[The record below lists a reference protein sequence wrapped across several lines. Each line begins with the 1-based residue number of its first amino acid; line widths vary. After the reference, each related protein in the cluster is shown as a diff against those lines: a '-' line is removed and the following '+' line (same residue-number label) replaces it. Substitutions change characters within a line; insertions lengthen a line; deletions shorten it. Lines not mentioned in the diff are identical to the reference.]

1 MLQRISQRERERE
14 RERERDMGTQASG
27 GGRVL

>member
-1 MLQRISQRERERE
+1 MLQRISQRERE